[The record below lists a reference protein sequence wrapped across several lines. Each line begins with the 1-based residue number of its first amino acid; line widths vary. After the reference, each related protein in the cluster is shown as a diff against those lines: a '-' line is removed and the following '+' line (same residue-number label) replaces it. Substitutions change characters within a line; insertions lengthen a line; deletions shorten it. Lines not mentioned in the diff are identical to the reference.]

1 MKAERKRLEIPL
13 EDGKVDGSCSWGCKR
28 GYIQRK
34 DGRTTLKQRRTPS
47 SSLTRGK
54 AAMIVCMQ
62 VRLEAEKDGKPCG
75 SASSYFSFLCVRGSK
90 GIEGWKGPVYGV
102 GGKAKQGHVEG
113 LCTELMA
120 LLKLKAII

>member
-1 MKAERKRLEIPL
+1 
-13 EDGKVDGSCSWGCKR
+13 
-28 GYIQRK
+28 
-34 DGRTTLKQRRTPS
+34 
-47 SSLTRGK
+47 
-54 AAMIVCMQ
+54 MIVCMQ

-75 SASSYFSFLCVRGSK
+75 SSSYFSFLCVRGSK

-102 GGKAKQGHVEG
+102 EGKAKQDHRER